1 MILEAQNV
9 VCGYGENVVVNGVSF
24 SVRSG
29 EVCSLLGPNGVG
41 KTTLFKTMLGFLKMK
56 GGDIQL
62 DGESVKKWPKRKLA
76 RSLGYVPQ
84 VHDPPFPYKVMDVV
98 LLGRMSHIGFFASP
112 GKEDRDVAEHTLEI
126 LGVPYLRDK
135 VYTEISGGERQMV
148 LIARALVQ
156 EPDFLVLDEPTSNLD
171 YGNQVRVLQHINAL
185 AAKGLGIL
193 MTTHQPEH
201 VFMCPGKVALM
212 QRGGGFSFGTPEE
225 VVTGEH
231 LMEAYGVEV
240 EIASVPVRGGT
251 YQKTCVPVMQ
261 NIS

>member
-1 MILEAQNV
+1 MILEASNV
-9 VCGYGENVVVNGVSF
+9 VCGYGEKVVVNGVTF

-41 KTTLFKTMLGFLKMK
+41 KTTLFKTILGFLKMK
-56 GGDIQL
+56 AGDIL
-62 DGESVKKWPKRKLA
+62 LEGESIRKWPKRKLA

-84 VHDPPFPYKVMDVV
+84 VHDPPFPYSVMDVV
-98 LLGRMSHIGFFASP
+98 LLGRMSHTGLFASP
-112 GKEDRDVAEHTLEI
+112 SKSDRDIAEQTLET

-135 VYTEISGGERQMV
+135 LYTEISGGERQMV

-171 YGNQVRVLQHINAL
+171 YGNQVRVLQQINAL
-185 AAKGLGIL
+185 AGRGLGIL

-212 QRGGGFSFGTPEE
+212 QRGGGFDFGLPDE
-225 VVTGEH
+225 VVTEEN
-231 LMEAYGVEV
+231 LLAAYGVNV
-240 EIASVPVRGGT
+240 QIASVPVKDGT
-251 YQKTCVPVMQ
+251 YLKTCVPLMK
-261 NIS
+261 